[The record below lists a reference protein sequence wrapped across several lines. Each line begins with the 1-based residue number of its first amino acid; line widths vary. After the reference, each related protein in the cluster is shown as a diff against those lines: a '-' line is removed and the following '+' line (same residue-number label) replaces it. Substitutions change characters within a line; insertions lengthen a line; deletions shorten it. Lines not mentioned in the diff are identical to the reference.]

1 MKNKLDNNLRSA
13 RHSVKTMRGS
23 QEIIVNVTI
32 IIILV
37 IHPKIMSK
45 KLERQIAEKTF
56 TANQVYKYVFSE
68 TLN

>member
-1 MKNKLDNNLRSA
+1 
-13 RHSVKTMRGS
+13 MRGS